1 MGGGGRWVGSGVEWE
16 WEGGG
21 ATKKDTFNNGSNQ
34 NNVSSNW
41 LSVEMLFYTKALV
54 SSLGFQR
61 AEFYSLLKHT
71 HREADW
77 ELKRLLLRAQPLFSS
92 SPSPLSI
99 LCSLPTPLVSPLSL
113 KWSH

>member
-1 MGGGGRWVGSGVEWE
+1 MGGWRNRWVGSGGEVE
-16 WEGGG
+16 WEGGRG
-21 ATKKDTFNNGSNQ
+21 ATKNDTFNNGSNQ

-61 AEFYSLLKHT
+61 AESYSLLKHT

-77 ELKRLLLRAQPLFSS
+77 ELKRLLQRA
-92 SPSPLSI
+92 
-99 LCSLPTPLVSPLSL
+99 
-113 KWSH
+113 